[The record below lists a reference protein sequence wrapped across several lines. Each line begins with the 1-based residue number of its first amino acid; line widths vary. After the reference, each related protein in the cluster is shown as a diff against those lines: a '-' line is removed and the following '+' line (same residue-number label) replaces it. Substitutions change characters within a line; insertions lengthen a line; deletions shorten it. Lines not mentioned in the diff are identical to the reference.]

1 MMASLARRPATWA
14 WATALWL
21 AILAGPAEDSPDR
34 HLGAPMF
41 ELGGEHFLSG
51 LYPRRGSGLHDMPL
65 VKRLARELS
74 RFILRPEILDGPS
87 RFSRR
92 CTGTGRGPYITYHG
106 LSLIMGM
113 PAFYAEHPAGAA
125 LRVLPEVWIPD
136 QRLVET
142 RRSMWRLRRLR
153 RGRRWSAYPTQR

>member
-21 AILAGPAEDSPDR
+21 AILARPAEDSPDR

-92 CTGTGRGPYITYHG
+92 CTEHRARSVHHVPWALADHG
-106 LSLIMGM
+106 
-113 PAFYAEHPAGAA
+113 HAG
-125 LRVLPEVWIPD
+125 VLCQASIF
-136 QRLVET
+136 
-142 RRSMWRLRRLR
+142 
-153 RGRRWSAYPTQR
+153 A